1 MPYTDRFI
9 STDNLITNLSPNIA
23 TITNTAILASYAGF
37 LSVSSITVYEL
48 AIKDIFSDFASKKH
62 LVFGHFVEKYL
73 SRINGRIQINDLKSN
88 QVKAFGNKY
97 FQKFE
102 TSINRKEAAFLTSH
116 GRSMKA
122 SYGNLITCRHE
133 FVHQGN
139 PTLSV
144 AEVID
149 NYNLGKEVI
158 HSLFDSMKR

>member
-9 STDNLITNLSPNIA
+9 STDNLITDLSPNIA
-23 TITNTAILASYAGF
+23 TITNAAILASYAGF

-48 AIKDIFSDFASKKH
+48 AIKDIFSDFATKKH

-73 SRINGRIQINDLKSN
+73 SRINGRIQINDLKSG

-97 FQKFE
+97 LQKFDA
-102 TSINRKEAAFLTSH
+102 SINQKETQFLASH
-116 GRSMKA
+116 GRSLKA

-133 FVHQGN
+133 FVHQGS
-139 PTLSV
+139 PTLTV